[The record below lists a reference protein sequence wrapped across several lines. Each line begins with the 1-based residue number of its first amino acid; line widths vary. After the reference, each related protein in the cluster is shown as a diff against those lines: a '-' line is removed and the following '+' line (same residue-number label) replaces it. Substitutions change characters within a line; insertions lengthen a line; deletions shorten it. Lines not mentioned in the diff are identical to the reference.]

1 MKVNSN
7 KKALFLDAYSSSH
20 VGNDVLLDSS
30 AEFLYRIWP
39 QVELHVQA
47 QVPES
52 FSETVGAENCTKAM
66 FSDIPQ
72 GGSAVSKFFW
82 LFRITG
88 FMLLQ
93 CLNAIS
99 LRLPPHW
106 LALPGI
112 RRNALREIHDVDVV
126 VSIGGEM
133 INDSF
138 RKTLPMYMFMF
149 WLAGRFGKKVIIFPQ
164 SIGPLRRSWTRWL
177 TAKVLARCS
186 VVIARDKPSLDELFT
201 LGLNGAQASFS
212 PDVGVAQ
219 PQASREEAEQA
230 LRELG
235 VNLDE
240 KKIWVGVVVSSWVEE
255 GIARR
260 NYLDILAD
268 SLMQMSEQTDL
279 GIVFMPANMPVYGN
293 DSADYDAA
301 EKVIRALGDTAASY
315 ILKPAVYSARRYK
328 AITACMD
335 MVISTRMH
343 ASILSTMAGTP
354 TITINTQRKLLG
366 YMSNIGQADLAI
378 DIAELTIEKLLAC
391 QKTCIDDADTIR
403 QRLSEARGTVTAQL
417 FKFGDDMR
425 SILEK

>member
-1 MKVNSN
+1 MYRN

-30 AEFLYRIWP
+30 AQFLYHIWP
-39 QVELHVQA
+39 EIELHVQA

-52 FSETVGAENCTKAM
+52 FSETVAMHTFSRTM

-72 GGSAVSKFFW
+72 GGSTISKFFW
-82 LFRITG
+82 LMRVTG
-88 FMLLQ
+88 FMVLQ
-93 CLNAIS
+93 WLNAIS
-99 LRLPPHW
+99 FRLPPYW
-106 LALPGI
+106 LAFPGI
-112 RRNALREIHDVDVV
+112 RRSALKKIYEADVV

-149 WLAGRFGKKVIIFPQ
+149 WLAGRFGKKIIIFPQ
-164 SIGPLRRSWTRWL
+164 SIGPLRRRWTRWL
-177 TAKVLARCS
+177 TATVLARCS
-186 VVIARDKPSLDELFT
+186 VVIARDKPSLDELLS
-201 LGLNGAQASFS
+201 LGLSGSQASFS

-219 PQASREEAEQA
+219 PQATREEAEQA

-235 VNLDE
+235 VNLNE
-240 KKIWVGVVVSSWVEE
+240 KKVWVGVVVSSWVEE

-268 SLMQMSEQTDL
+268 SLMQMAEQNDL

-301 EKVIRALGDTAASY
+301 ERVIRVLGNKADCY
-315 ILKPAVYSARRYK
+315 LLKPAVYSARRYK
-328 AITACMD
+328 AMTACMD

-366 YMSNIGQADLAI
+366 YMSNIGQAGLSI
-378 DIAELTIEKLLAC
+378 DISDLTVDKLSAC
-391 QKTCIDDADTIR
+391 QKACIDDAYAIR
-403 QRLSEARGTVTAQL
+403 QSLSKAREKVTEQL

-425 SILEK
+425 SIVGQ